1 MSKPLRILLLEDDPG
16 DVEILQWQLKK
27 SALSFSLH
35 VADSRKNFIAGLN
48 EHQPHIILS
57 DHSLPS
63 FNSLEALRIV
73 REKVLDIPFILVT
86 GSISEEFAVQCMRE
100 GADDYIL
107 KSSLTRLPAAIEN
120 SLSKREMTR
129 EKKLIESLHAKLQSA
144 YSEIEQMHKDIRD
157 SISYARRIQD
167 AMLPPRATLDSC
179 VAEAFI
185 IYRPKDVI
193 SGDFYWFAEADN
205 KLVVAAADC
214 TGHGVPGAL
223 VSMLGTNLLND
234 IVTVRKITAPGEI
247 LRELNAGIRKLL
259 RQDVDGA
266 GSQDGMDMALCAIDK
281 RTQTIRFAGAN
292 NHLFFFRE
300 KKLELYKG
308 DRKCVGGFQAGPDR
322 TYTSHE
328 IRYDKGDT
336 IFMFSDGYADQF
348 GGRDDKRMKTRNLVK
363 LLESTLAL
371 GLSAQEQLLHEWY
384 DQWKGGSKQTD
395 DVLLIG
401 IRL

>member
-1 MSKPLRILLLEDDPG
+1 MSNPLRILLLEDDPG

-27 SALSFSLH
+27 SQLSFSLH

-48 EHQPHIILS
+48 DHRPHVILS

-107 KSSLTRLPAAIEN
+107 KSSLTRLPSAIEN
-120 SLSKREMTR
+120 SLSRRETRR
-129 EKKLIESLHAKLQSA
+129 EKKLIESLHAKLQDA
-144 YSEIEQMHKDIRD
+144 YSEIEQRNNDIRD

-167 AMLPPRATLDSC
+167 AMLPPKATLDGY
-179 VAEAFI
+179 VDEAFI

-193 SGDFYWFAEADN
+193 SGDFYWFAETGN
-205 KLVVAAADC
+205 VLVVAAADC

-223 VSMLGTNLLND
+223 VSMIGTNLLND
-234 IVTVRKITAPGEI
+234 IVSIRKITQPDEI
-247 LRELNAGIRKLL
+247 LGELNSGIRKLL
-259 RQDVDGA
+259 RQDVEGA
-266 GSQDGMDMALCAIDK
+266 GSQDGMDITLCSIDK
-281 RTQTIRFAGAN
+281 RTQTLRFAGAN
-292 NHLFFFRE
+292 NHLFYFRG

-308 DRKCVGGFQAGPDR
+308 DRKSVGGFQAGPDKP
-322 TYTSHE
+322 YTCHE
-328 IRYDKGDT
+328 MRYDPGDT
-336 IFMFSDGYADQF
+336 FFMFSDGYADQF
-348 GGRDDKRMKTRNLVK
+348 GGRDDKRMKTRNLIK

-371 GLSAQEQLLHEWY
+371 GLPAQEQLLHEWY
-384 DQWKGGSKQTD
+384 DQWKGGSRQTD